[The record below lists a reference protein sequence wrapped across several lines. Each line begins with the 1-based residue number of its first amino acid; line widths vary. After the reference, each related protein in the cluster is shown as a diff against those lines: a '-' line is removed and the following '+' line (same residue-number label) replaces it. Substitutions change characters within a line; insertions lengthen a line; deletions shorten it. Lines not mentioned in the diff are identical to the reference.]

1 MAEFNLQNWLPS
13 HLHLGGKPSLKL
25 LHVTPAYEPAWS
37 AGGVVRGTGLLC
49 RALAAMGHDVTVYTT
64 NSSGDGWLSVP
75 VDRAVD
81 VEGVRVFYFHT
92 AMPRMFKYSG
102 NLAAACQKHL
112 GEFDLM
118 HVASFWNH
126 AGIVACHA
134 ARRFGVPYVVSTD
147 GAVDE
152 DNFRRKRI
160 KKWAYYKLFEE
171 RNLRRASAI
180 RYVSEIEREQTA
192 HLGLTTP
199 SFMVP
204 SGLDF
209 TEFDNLPLRQMARS
223 RLQIS
228 EDELA
233 VGCMARLDR
242 SKALD
247 YLIRAFA
254 RVIGSF
260 PNATLL
266 LAGGDYGDEARLR
279 ALAGQL
285 GLNMRVRFLGHIG
298 ADDRVALLA
307 AADVMA
313 LVSLG
318 GECFGNAAVESMAAG
333 IPVLVSEHVGVSRTI
348 ANEDAGTVVLVE
360 DVAIAEGLARLLG
373 DPEARR
379 RQGLNGHRSA
389 RQHFDM
395 RVIARLMV
403 QAYTDILE
411 GKVSPECKWSNAR
424 FQR

>member
-1 MAEFNLQNWLPS
+1 M
-13 HLHLGGKPSLKL
+13 KI

-37 AGGVVRGTGLLC
+37 AGGVVLGTSLLC

-64 NSSGDGWLSVP
+64 DSSGDGWLSVP
-75 VDRAVD
+75 VNRAVD
-81 VEGVRVFYFHT
+81 VGGVRVFYFHT
-92 AMPRMFKYSG
+92 PMPRKFKYSSY
-102 NLAAACQKHL
+102 LAAACQKYL
-112 GEFDLM
+112 REFDLM

-160 KKWAYYKLFEE
+160 KKWVYYKLFEG
-171 RNLRRASAI
+171 RNLRGASAI

-199 SFMVP
+199 GFMVP

-209 TEFDNLPLRQMARS
+209 AEFDHLPSRHVARR
-223 RLQIS
+223 RLQVA
-228 EDELA
+228 ENALV
-233 VGCMARLDR
+233 VGCLARLDR

-247 YLIRAFA
+247 YLIRGFGRIAGDSPDA
-254 RVIGSF
+254 VV
-260 PNATLL
+260 L
-266 LAGGDYGDEARLR
+266 LAGSDYGDEARLR
-279 ALAGQL
+279 ALVDQL
-285 GLNMRVRFLGHIG
+285 GLSKRVRFLGHIG
-298 ADDRVALLA
+298 ADDRAALLA

-318 GECFGNAAVESMAAG
+318 GECFGNAAVEPMAAG
-333 IPVLVSEHVGVSRTI
+333 VPVLASEHVGVSRTI
-348 ANEDAGTVVLVE
+348 ADDDAGIVVPVK
-360 DVAIAEGLARLLG
+360 DAAIAEGLARLLG
-373 DPEARR
+373 DPELRR
-379 RQGLNGHRSA
+379 RQGRNGYRAA

-411 GKVSPECKWSNAR
+411 GQTSPECHWSNATC
-424 FQR
+424 QR